1 MTRENGIGETASDR
15 AARREASG
23 VVLRA
28 LALEAC
34 GSPGAAFVRRRA
46 EREVER
52 LEPSQERRLLTKL
65 LATTPGEARVRSK
78 LLAAY
83 AAELEREG
91 RLAEASAALLL
102 ARRLDRESPELVL
115 RAARLARL
123 SGRIGRARRL
133 YARVRALDGSVG
145 HWTRLAAVG
154 EALLSPDPYA
164 ALTEAIQAAV
174 RADDDAAAAVGLEE
188 RAALRRRIGDEAGAH
203 RDRCSAVFRLAR
215 AVNASGR
222 VRAVIPRG

>member
-1 MTRENGIGETASDR
+1 MTRNNGIVETASDR
-15 AARREASG
+15 VTRREASG

-46 EREVER
+46 EREVAQ
-52 LEPSQERRLLTKL
+52 LGPSQERRLLEKL
-65 LATTPGEARVRSK
+65 LATTPGEVRERSK

-83 AAELEREG
+83 AAELSREG

-102 ARRLDRESPELVL
+102 ARRLDRDSPELVL

-123 SGRIGRARRL
+123 TGRIGRARRL
-133 YARVRALDGSVG
+133 YARVRTLDRGAG
-145 HWTRLAAVG
+145 HWTHLAAVG

-174 RADDDAAAAVGLEE
+174 RAGDDAAAAVGLEE

-203 RDRCSAVFRLAR
+203 RDRCSAVFRSAR
-215 AVNASGR
+215 AGNAPGR
-222 VRAVIPRG
+222 GRAAIPRG

>member
-1 MTRENGIGETASDR
+1 MTRENGIGQTPSDR

-34 GSPGAAFVRRRA
+34 GSRGAAFVRRRA

-52 LEPSQERRLLTKL
+52 LGPSRERRLLTKL
-65 LATTPGEARVRSK
+65 LATAPGEARVRSK
-78 LLAAY
+78 LLATY

-102 ARRLDRESPELVL
+102 ARRMDRESPELVL

-123 SGRIGRARRL
+123 TGRIGRARRL
-133 YARVRALDGSVG
+133 YARVRALDGRAG
-145 HWTRLAAVG
+145 HWARLASVG

-164 ALTEAIQAAV
+164 ALTDAIQAAV

-215 AVNASGR
+215 AVNAFGR
-222 VRAVIPRG
+222 IRAVGPGV

>member
-1 MTRENGIGETASDR
+1 DR

-34 GSPGAAFVRRRA
+34 GSRGAAFVRRRA

-52 LEPSQERRLLTKL
+52 LGPSRERRLLTKL
-65 LATTPGEARVRSK
+65 LATAPGDARVRSK
-78 LLAAY
+78 HLATY

-102 ARRLDRESPELVL
+102 ARRMDRESPELVL

-123 SGRIGRARRL
+123 TGRIGRARRL
-133 YARVRALDGSVG
+133 YARVRALDGRAG
-145 HWTRLAAVG
+145 HWARLASVG

-164 ALTEAIQAAV
+164 ALTDAIQAAV

-215 AVNASGR
+215 AVNAFGR
-222 VRAVIPRG
+222 IRAVGPGV

>member
-1 MTRENGIGETASDR
+1 MVRNGGIEGRAGDR
-15 AARREASG
+15 AARREAG
-23 VVLRA
+23 RVVLRA
-28 LALEAC
+28 LALEAR

-52 LEPSQERRLLTKL
+52 LGPSEERRRLAKL
-65 LATTPGEARVRSK
+65 LAASPGEACARSR

-102 ARRLDRESPELVL
+102 ARRLDRDSPDLVL

-123 SGRIGRARRL
+123 SGRVGRARRL
-133 YARVRALDGSVG
+133 YARVRALDGG
-145 HWTRLAAVG
+145 AGRWTHLAAVG
-154 EALLSPDPYA
+154 EALVSPDPYE

-174 RADDDAAAAVGLEE
+174 RAGDDAAAAVGLEE
-188 RAALRRRIGDEAGAH
+188 RAALGRTAGDEAAAE
-203 RDRCSAVFRLAR
+203 RDRCVAAFHLAR
-215 AVNASGR
+215 VANSGAPD
-222 VRAVIPRG
+222 RAVSPLG